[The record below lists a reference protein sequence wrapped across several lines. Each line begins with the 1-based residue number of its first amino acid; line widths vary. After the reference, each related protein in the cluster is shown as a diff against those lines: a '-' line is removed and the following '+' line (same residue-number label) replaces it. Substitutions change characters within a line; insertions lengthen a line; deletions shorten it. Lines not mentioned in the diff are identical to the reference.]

1 VNLLRDLSP
10 AIFVSLCVKTNQTDN
25 SKNAENQVESTAGRF
40 GINWF
45 SAACSY
51 AQFFFSL
58 KEIFRLREA

>member
-1 VNLLRDLSP
+1 VNLLPDLSP
-10 AIFVSLCVKTNQTDN
+10 AIFVSLSLSLCVKTNQIGN

-51 AQFFFSL
+51 AQFFFL
-58 KEIFRLREA
+58 FEKK